1 MLSHI
6 RHTSS
11 PPRRRRV
18 TGTVT
23 AAACLALVL
32 GGCAGRGSA
41 EDGPAT
47 DAATAFL
54 AAASSSPQDACE
66 LLAPATLESLQS
78 DGEDCAEAVTEAAPE
93 GSPPGEPSADVYG
106 RDAMVRWGGTT
117 LFLARFDDGW
127 LVTAAGCEPREE
139 DLPYDCSI
147 EGR

>member
-1 MLSHI
+1 MQVGTVGST
-6 RHTSS
+6 RHSSTVRSMTTAPGSS
-11 PPRRRRV
+11 PVRARWAAVRV
-18 TGTVT
+18 SISR
-23 AAACLALVL
+23 A
-32 GGCAGRGSA
+32 
-41 EDGPAT
+41 P
-47 DAATAFL
+47 

-93 GSPPGEPSADVYG
+93 GSPAGEPSADVYG

-127 LVTAAGCEPREE
+127 LVTAAGCEPRGD